1 LASISVTV
9 LVWALVTPVFNR
21 VVVLGFDARGP
32 GFQSPVVWS
41 HGLGHIE
48 VEVGPLVS

>member
-1 LASISVTV
+1 MASISVTV

-41 HGLGHIE
+41 LGHIE